1 MTFRC
6 FLKIYEEVRR
16 ENLLKMEKEKKNTR
30 KRQISDSI
38 KNIREIAKK
47 PDLKK
52 IYDGTREYMLDWL
65 KNESWK

>member
-1 MTFRC
+1 
-6 FLKIYEEVRR
+6 
-16 ENLLKMEKEKKNTR
+16 MEKEKKNTR
-30 KRQISDSI
+30 KRQISNSI

>member
-30 KRQISDSI
+30 KRQISNSI